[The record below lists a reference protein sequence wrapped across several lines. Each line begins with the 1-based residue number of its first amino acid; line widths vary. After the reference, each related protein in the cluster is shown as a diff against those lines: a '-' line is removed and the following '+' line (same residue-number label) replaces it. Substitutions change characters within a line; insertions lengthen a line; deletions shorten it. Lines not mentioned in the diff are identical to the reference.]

1 MREGFAVA
9 EAAGV
14 QLEDWASLFPVRTVA
29 TAAPQEALEV
39 ALAHGRRLAEA
50 GMTQITVSMLQSVQT
65 RRRLEVDAIQGYLCR
80 EGARLGVPTP
90 LNDLCRRVLAGMDD
104 TYR

>member
-1 MREGFAVA
+1 
-9 EAAGV
+9 
-14 QLEDWASLFPVRTVA
+14 VRTVA

-65 RRRLEVDAIQGYLCR
+65 RRRLEVDAIQGFLCR

-90 LNDLCRRVLAGMDD
+90 LNDLCRRVLVGMDD
-104 TYR
+104 AYR